1 MATNRSMIQAK
12 YDKGHTR
19 AFGIKLN
26 TTTDAD
32 IIARIEEQSAALGG
46 IQAYIKQVIR
56 ADIAANG
63 GAPAPADP
71 DESK

>member
-1 MATNRSMIQAK
+1 MPTKRSISHAR
-12 YDKGHTR
+12 YDKDNTR
-19 AFGIKLN
+19 FFGLKFNLK
-26 TTTDAD
+26 TDAD
-32 IIARIEEQSAALGG
+32 IIARIEEQAAALGG

-56 ADIAANG
+56 ADIAAHG

>member
-1 MATNRSMIQAK
+1 MPSKRDIQQAI
-12 YDKGHTR
+12 YDRENTR
-19 AFGIKLN
+19 RFNVKLN
-26 TTTDAD
+26 LKTDAD
-32 IIARIEEQSAALGG
+32 IIARIEEQAAALGG